1 MSAAVSLDEKRHLT
15 VLSNSEL
22 RTWRLCAR
30 RHDYQYRKLRRERR
44 KSTALAFGTLWHL
57 GMEHWWQ
64 STTDRLGA
72 GLAAMQASPEVD
84 PFMLAVCE
92 VLLVA
97 YTALYGDQTLRTICV
112 EQRFEVPLI
121 NPETGAASR
130 TYVIGGKFD
139 GIAEDDAAR
148 QLVVEHKST
157 GSDIE
162 EGSLY
167 WKKVQSL
174 DTQVSLYLAG
184 AKAAG
189 YDVEACL
196 YDVVR
201 KPGIKPLKATPE
213 ADRKYIL
220 PKSRACKGCKKDPN
234 GTHHDT
240 IDGVEVACV
249 EGRIVTDPGGRLY
262 ADQRETDETPAEF
275 ATRLAADID
284 ERPER
289 YFARGEIVRLEADE
303 RDHAYDTWQQARM
316 MREAELAGYAPK
328 NPDSCSAFGGCPY
341 LPCCSGET
349 TIDDDSLYRTAD
361 TAHEELITETE
372 S

>member
-1 MSAAVSLDEKRHLT
+1 MSAAVTLPTEKHHLT

-30 RHDYQYRKLRRERR
+30 RHHFQYRKLRRPR
-44 KSTALAFGTLWHL
+44 KVHAALTFGTLWHL
-57 GMEHWWQ
+57 GLEHWWVAPK
-64 STTDRLGA
+64 DERLSA
-72 GLAAMQASPEVD
+72 GLAALRSSPGAD
-84 PFMLAVCE
+84 PYQLALCE
-92 VLLVA
+92 VLLIA
-97 YTALYGDQTLRTICV
+97 YTALYGEQTIKTVCV
-112 EQRFEVPLI
+112 EKRFEVPLV

-139 GIAEDDAAR
+139 GIGEEESGR
-148 QLVVEHKST
+148 LVVVEHKST
-157 GSDIE
+157 GADIE

-174 DTQVSLYLAG
+174 DSQVSVYVSG

-189 YDVEACL
+189 YAVEACL

-201 KPGIKPLKATPE
+201 KPGIKPLRATPVE
-213 ADRKYIL
+213 SRKFT
-220 PKSRACKGCKKDPN
+220 KAG
-234 GTHHDT
+234 
-240 IDGVEVACV
+240 A
-249 EGRIVTDPGGRLY
+249 LY
-262 ADQRETDETPAEF
+262 ANQREADETPAEY
-275 ATRLAADID
+275 AQRVADDIV
-284 ERPER
+284 ERPAR

-341 LPCCSGET
+341 LPVCSNET

-361 TAHEELITETE
+361 AAHEELITETE